1 MTPPPMLEYDFRAI
15 SNHER
20 YNLIIGLVA
29 PRPIALVTSL
39 DAAGRINAAP
49 FSAFNYMGTDPVLI
63 AIGAGNRMDETDES
77 GLPKPKDT
85 AQNIRVRGEFVVNVV
100 NESIA
105 EAMNICAIDFPHGVN
120 ELAEAG
126 LTAAPGCRVAV
137 PRIAEAPASL
147 ECREVTTVEVGR
159 SRVVIGEVIYV
170 HVREEFIDPAGPY
183 VRADR
188 LHAVGR
194 MNGLGGYVRTR
205 DAFFQMPRIRSADWE
220 KKKAGGSHAP
230 PAG

>member
-1 MTPPPMLEYDFRAI
+1 MLGFDFKAI

-29 PRPIALVTSL
+29 PRPIALITSL
-39 DAAGRINAAP
+39 DAAGRVNAAP
-49 FSAFNYMGTDPVLI
+49 YSAFNYMCTDPVLVT
-63 AIGAGNRMDETDES
+63 IGGGNRPDADADAS

-85 AQNIRVRGEFVVNVV
+85 VQNIRVRGEFVVNVV
-100 NESIA
+100 NEAIA
-105 EAMNICAIDFPHGVN
+105 EAMNICAIDFPPGVN

-126 LTAAPGCRVAV
+126 LTTAPGVRVAV

-159 SRVVIGEVIYV
+159 SRVIIGEVVYA

-183 VRADR
+183 IRAQE

-205 DAFFQMPRIRSADWE
+205 DAWFQIPRIKLADWE
-220 KKKAGGSHAP
+220 KKKAEGNDAP
-230 PAG
+230 PA